1 MPLFRAYSRNLGQR
15 SILVRRGTYL
25 NRAYS
30 KNLEQHSIFYP
41 LPPPSPPSFF
51 SIPFL
56 SVLDRNKVLQNFRK
70 REQRLIVERN
80 KGLDYALLVASNSHI
95 LTILSHP
102 LWKNVNESKKL
113 CTGSANYHVFQ
124 SFEVFFS
131 DKISFFL
138 ITCVWR
144 QDLKLKKRS
153 LLFSKE
159 KWWLAA
165 GICLI
170 WKLMEYKNDNSPD
183 VSIITTF

>member
-1 MPLFRAYSRNLGQR
+1 M
-15 SILVRRGTYL
+15 
-25 NRAYS
+25 
-30 KNLEQHSIFYP
+30 
-41 LPPPSPPSFF
+41 
-51 SIPFL
+51 
-56 SVLDRNKVLQNFRK
+56 
-70 REQRLIVERN
+70 IVERN
-80 KGLDYALLVASNSHI
+80 RGLEYALLVASNSHI
-95 LTILSHP
+95 STILSHP

-131 DKISFFL
+131 GKISFFL
-138 ITCVWR
+138 ITCMWR

-183 VSIITTF
+183 VSIITTFYNKFLYLKLQQILNGKNALKLISTSFLREKYTRFFL